1 MMESLPAQTS
11 TSRKWYEIWW
21 AILRYPGKE
30 TFRSIL
36 QEPNTN
42 YVRGFIWTAVVTL
55 ITSLVISLAS
65 LPLIRTLPGGSSDFF
80 VNSSIFIVILVLEVI
95 LAPFLAV
102 AGMALMA
109 AIYHG
114 IARLFGGMGQWGQL
128 VFCLA
133 AISAPFAL
141 LSAAINLVTLPFT
154 AWFPSDYGSLVSCCV
169 GPFALALGIYALVLQ
184 ITAIDAVENIG
195 SWKSVATFFIPAII
209 LVVLSICCSL
219 TILVPLLSSY
229 LPDLQ

>member
-1 MMESLPAQTS
+1 MEVLSVQPS
-11 TSRKWYEIWW
+11 TPRKWYEIWW
-21 AILRYPGKE
+21 AVLRHPRKE

-36 QEPNTN
+36 QGPNAT
-42 YVRGFIWTAVVTL
+42 YSRGLIWIAVVTL
-55 ITSLVISLAS
+55 ITAVVIGLAS
-65 LPLIRTLPGGSSDFF
+65 LPLIRTLPGYSSDFNM
-80 VNSSIFIVILVLEVI
+80 NSSIFIVILGLEIV
-95 LAPFLAV
+95 LAPLFAV

-114 IARLFGGMGQWGQL
+114 IARLFGGMGQWGQM

-133 AISAPFAL
+133 AVSAPFAL

-184 ITAIDAVENIG
+184 VIAIDAVENIG
-195 SWKSVATFFIPAII
+195 TWKSVATFFIPAII
-209 LVVLSICCSL
+209 MIVLTICCSL
-219 TILVPLLSSY
+219 TLLVPLFSSY
-229 LPDLQ
+229 LPNLQ